1 MLLEDLQESKEYFT
15 TSDTG
20 MPTYNDM
27 MADPEYFKRAKKK
40 VWHIEYMRPDEYM
53 ERTIKGFSTHGYT
66 RSQVMAG
73 VEQELVDKYADL
85 MASGTKFPMLT
96 LDYSG
101 YMGATGEFSQEGRN
115 RALAAKK
122 IGAEQVPVMIIQNA
136 N

>member
-40 VWHIEYMRPDEYM
+40 VWHIDYMHPDEYM
-53 ERTIKGFSTHGYT
+53 ERAIQGFSAHGYT
-66 RSQVMAG
+66 RSQVMSG

-101 YMGATGEFSQEGRN
+101 YMGAKGEFSQEGRN